1 MPESSP
7 NTVFDGKTFRADDH
21 VRDLVQECVGGP
33 ELLQRKAK
41 IQTYSDQTSTAL
53 KKHVYENYMKF
64 IDTAKEISHL
74 ESEMYQLS
82 HILIEQRNLLNTL
95 RDSNIVDDPRNV
107 PLDADSAPE
116 EPQTKSL
123 DSRVNEETQNRN
135 TIALIRES
143 LTGYSGVLDNKT
155 FIHEGGLIGLDAND
169 YRPICRTYLFLF
181 NDTLIVAKVKHDKKL
196 EFLAEYEAKKLA
208 VINIRDLDGVRNAI
222 NIITPDGSRIFQ
234 CISPSAKAEWIEK
247 FEVSMKGHQRHRKG
261 PAPLPPMATRQKS
274 VVDTMSLCSDATL
287 SPTAEHATTPLIFA
301 PDWLSSAPEEIQ
313 ALIAQR
319 HFEDTLSLLQKCEEY
334 LARDSAF
341 HGANEMREKMK
352 NLKASL
358 VSVLLL
364 ELSASQSRSLHAA
377 LRSAR
382 RPLKLLAE
390 MKKSREACGALLGV
404 CTTAIRTAQRQAR
417 RNNLG
422 VAEIFFCD
430 LAQVVAEFVGAF
442 GPQAACTASLVVWC
456 HQELQYFA
464 SQLIK
469 HYLGKGTDLEAVAN
483 CVELVR
489 VPCGRLTEVGLDVGY
504 HMEGLLRPTLEGLL
518 AEAKERL
525 IGATQRLEDNWQPY
539 NLRSKQALR
548 STMKEFEVFGINLK
562 PLITGD
568 TFINLTQSTV
578 NFCRQFFVTTLSC
591 ATLAKYETL
600 KYDAEVLVK
609 ELFVAQ
615 FNLKADPSTAIDLNF
630 VSRNKLFLVEKVL
643 PAAIALFE
651 TTSGRTC
658 ELLPELKG
666 LAGKTGQPPKPK
678 PRSIYQT
685 EVL

>member
-1 MPESSP
+1 M
-7 NTVFDGKTFRADDH
+7 
-21 VRDLVQECVGGP
+21 
-33 ELLQRKAK
+33 LQRKAK
-41 IQTYSDQTSTAL
+41 IQTFSDQTSSAL

-82 HILIEQRNLLNTL
+82 HILIEQRNLLGTL
-95 RDSNIVDDPRNV
+95 RDSNVVDDPRNV
-107 PLDADSAPE
+107 PMDGDAKAEKDSE
-116 EPQTKSL
+116 MKSL
-123 DSRVNEETQNRN
+123 ESRGNDN

-143 LTGYSGVLDNKT
+143 LMGYSGMLDNKT
-155 FIHEGGLIGLDAND
+155 FVHEGGLIELDSND
-169 YRPICRTYLFLF
+169 YRPICRTYFFLF
-181 NDTLIVAKVKHDKKL
+181 SDSLIMAKVKHDKKL
-196 EFLAEYEAKKLA
+196 EFLAEYESKKLA

-261 PAPLPPMATRQKS
+261 PAPLPPMTVRQKS
-274 VVDTMSLCSDATL
+274 IVDTVSLSSDATL
-287 SPTAEHATTPLIFA
+287 SPTLEHPSAPLIFA

-319 HFEDTLSLLQKCEEY
+319 HFEDTLALLQKCEEY
-334 LARDSAF
+334 LARDSSF
-341 HGANEMREKMK
+341 HGAQEMKEKIK
-352 NLKASL
+352 GLKASL

-364 ELSASQSRSLHAA
+364 ELSASQSRSLQAA

-390 MKKSREACGALLGV
+390 MRKSREACGALLGV

-442 GPQAACTASLVVWC
+442 GTQAACTASLVVWC

-489 VPCGRLTEVGLDVGY
+489 VPCAKLTEIGLDVGY

-518 AEAKERL
+518 QESKDRL
-525 IGATQRLEDNWQPY
+525 IGATQRMEDNWQPF
-539 NLRSKQALR
+539 NLRTKQALR
-548 STMKEFEVFGINLK
+548 TTMKEFEVFGINLK
-562 PLITGD
+562 PLVTGD

-578 NFCRQFFVTTLSC
+578 NFCRQFFITTLSC

-600 KYDAEVLVK
+600 KFDAEVLVK
-609 ELFVAQ
+609 ELFIAQ
-615 FNLKADPSTAIDLNF
+615 FHLKADPAAAIDVRNF
-630 VSRNKLFLVEKVL
+630 SKKKSENFFEIESFCFSVELCQQEQAVPRGED
-643 PAAIALFE
+643 PA
-651 TTSGRTC
+651 C
-658 ELLPELKG
+658 CD
-666 LAGKTGQPPKPK
+666 
-678 PRSIYQT
+678 
-685 EVL
+685 

>member
-1 MPESSP
+1 MPESS
-7 NTVFDGKTFRADDH
+7 NTVFDGKGFKAEDH

-41 IQTYSDQTSTAL
+41 IQTFSDQTSSAL

-82 HILIEQRNLLNTL
+82 HILIEQRNLLGTL
-95 RDSNIVDDPRNV
+95 RDSNVVDDPRNV
-107 PLDADSAPE
+107 PMDGDSKAE
-116 EPQTKSL
+116 KDSEMKSL
-123 DSRVNEETQNRN
+123 ESRGNDS

-143 LTGYSGVLDNKT
+143 LMGYSGVLDNKT
-155 FIHEGGLIGLDAND
+155 FVHEGGLIELDSND
-169 YRPICRTYLFLF
+169 YRPICRTYFFLF
-181 NDTLIVAKVKHDKKL
+181 SDSLIMAKVKHDKKL
-196 EFLAEYEAKKLA
+196 EFLGEYESKKLA

-261 PAPLPPMATRQKS
+261 PAPLPPMAVRQKS
-274 VVDTMSLCSDATL
+274 IVDTVSLSSDATL
-287 SPTAEHATTPLIFA
+287 SPTLEHPSAPLIFA

-319 HFEDTLSLLQKCEEY
+319 HFEDTLALLQKCEEY
-334 LARDSAF
+334 LARDSSF
-341 HGANEMREKMK
+341 HGAQDMKEKIK
-352 NLKASL
+352 SLKASL

-364 ELSASQSRSLHAA
+364 ELSASQSRSLQAA

-390 MKKSREACGALLGV
+390 MRKSREACGALLGV

-442 GPQAACTASLVVWC
+442 GTQAACTASLVVWC

-489 VPCGRLTEVGLDVGY
+489 VPCAKLTEIGLDVGY

-518 AEAKERL
+518 QESKDRL
-525 IGATQRLEDNWQPY
+525 IGATQRMEDNWQPF
-539 NLRSKQALR
+539 NLRTKQALR
-548 STMKEFEVFGINLK
+548 TTMKEFEVFGINLK
-562 PLITGD
+562 PLVTGD

-578 NFCRQFFVTTLSC
+578 NFCRQFFITTLSC

-600 KYDAEVLVK
+600 KFDAEVLVK
-609 ELFVAQ
+609 ELFIAQ
-615 FNLKADPSTAIDLNF
+615 FHLKADPAAAIDLNF
-630 VSRNKLFLVEKVL
+630 VSRNKQFLVEKIL
-643 PAAIALFE
+643 PAAIELFE
-651 TTSGRTC
+651 STSGRNC
-658 ELLPELKG
+658 ELLPELKV
-666 LAGKTGQPPKPK
+666 LAAKTGAAPKPK

-685 EVL
+685 DVL

>member
-1 MPESSP
+1 MPESS
-7 NTVFDGKTFRADDH
+7 NTVFDGKTFRAEDH
-21 VRDLVQECVGGP
+21 VRDLVQECVGGS

-41 IQTYSDQTSTAL
+41 VQAYSDQTSTAL

-82 HILIEQRNLLNTL
+82 HILIEQRNLLSTL
-95 RDSNIVDDPRNV
+95 HDSNIVDDPRNV
-107 PLDADSAPE
+107 LMEAPQE
-116 EPQTKSL
+116 KESDMKSL
-123 DSRVNEETQNRN
+123 ESKVSEEVQNRN

-143 LTGYSGVLDNKT
+143 LVGYPGVLDNKT
-155 FIHEGGLIGLDAND
+155 FIHEGGLIELDSND
-169 YRPICRTYLFLF
+169 YRPICRTYFFLF

-196 EFLAEYEAKKLA
+196 DFLAEYESKKLA

-222 NIITPDGSRIFQ
+222 NIITADGSRIFQ

-247 FEVSMKGHQRHRKG
+247 FELSMKGQRHRKG
-261 PAPLPPMATRQKS
+261 PAPQPPLPLRQKS
-274 VVDTMSLCSDATL
+274 LVDTLSLCSDATL
-287 SPTAEHATTPLIFA
+287 SPTTEQASTPLIFA

-319 HFEDTLSLLQKCEEY
+319 HFEDTLSLVQKCEEY
-334 LARDSAF
+334 LVRDSAF
-341 HGANEMREKMK
+341 YGSVELKEKIRS
-352 NLKASL
+352 LKASL

-382 RPLKLLAE
+382 RPLKLLAD
-390 MKKSREACGALLGV
+390 MKKSREACAALLGI

-442 GPQAACTASLVVWC
+442 GTQAACTASLVVWC

-469 HYLGKGTDLEAVAN
+469 HYLGKGTDLDAVAN

-489 VPCGRLTEVGLDVGY
+489 VPCSRLTEIGLDVGY

-518 AEAKERL
+518 SESKDRL
-525 IGATQRLEDNWQPY
+525 IGATQRIEDNWQPY
-539 NLRSKQALR
+539 NLRTKQALR
-548 STMKEFEVFGINLK
+548 TILKEFEAFGINLK
-562 PLITGD
+562 PLVTGD
-568 TFINLTQSTV
+568 TFITLTQSTV
-578 NFCRQFFVTTLSC
+578 NFCRQFFLTTASC

-600 KYDAEVLVK
+600 KHDGEMLVR
-609 ELFVAQ
+609 ELFLTQ
-615 FNLKADPSTAIDLNF
+615 FHLKVDPTAAIDLNF
-630 VSRNKLFLVEKVL
+630 VSKNKKFLVEEIL
-643 PAAIALFE
+643 PAAIDLFE
-651 TTSGRTC
+651 STSGRSA

-666 LAGKTGQPPKPK
+666 LSVKTGQPPKPK

-685 EVL
+685 DVL

>member
-1 MPESSP
+1 MPESS
-7 NTVFDGKTFRADDH
+7 NTVFDTKGFKAEDH
-21 VRDLVQECVGGP
+21 VRGLVQECVGGP

-53 KKHVYENYMKF
+53 KKHVYDNYMKF
-64 IDTAKEISHL
+64 IDTAKEISQL

-82 HILIEQRNLLNTL
+82 HILIEQRNLLGTL
-95 RDSNIVDDPRNV
+95 RESHVVDDPRKV
-107 PLDADSAPE
+107 LLDGDGSGDKEAGPRSLDAKA
-116 EPQTKSL
+116 
-123 DSRVNEETQNRN
+123 NEETQNRN
-135 TIALIRES
+135 TVALIRES
-143 LTGYSGVLDNKT
+143 LSGYSGVLDNKT
-155 FIHEGGLIGLDAND
+155 FVHEGGLIELDSND
-169 YRPICRTYLFLF
+169 YRPICRTYFFLF
-181 NDTLIVAKVKHDKKL
+181 SDTLIVAKVKHDKNL
-196 EFLAEYEAKKLA
+196 EFLAEYESKKLA

-261 PAPLPPMATRQKS
+261 PAPAPPMAVRQKS
-274 VVDTMSLCSDATL
+274 IVDTVSLSSDATL
-287 SPTAEHATTPLIFA
+287 SPTTEHTPLIFA

-319 HFEDTLSLLQKCEEY
+319 HFEDTLALLQKCEEY

-341 HGANEMREKMK
+341 HGAAEMREKMK

-364 ELSASQSRSLHAA
+364 ELSASQSRSLQAA

-390 MKKSREACGALLGV
+390 MRKAREACGALLGV

-442 GPQAACTASLVVWC
+442 GTQAACTASLVVWC

-489 VPCGRLTEVGLDVGY
+489 VPCGRLTEIGLDVGY
-504 HMEGLLRPTLEGLL
+504 HIEGLLRPTLEGLL

-525 IGATQRLEDNWQPY
+525 IGATQRIEDNWQPC
-539 NLRSKQALR
+539 NLRTKQALR
-548 STMKEFEVFGINLK
+548 STMKEFEAFGISLK
-562 PLITGD
+562 PLVTGD
-568 TFINLTQSTV
+568 TFISLTQSTV

-600 KYDAEVLVK
+600 KQDAEVLVK

-615 FNLKADPSTAIDLNF
+615 FGLKADPSAAIDLNF
-630 VSRNKLFLVEKVL
+630 VSRNKQFLVDRVL

-651 TTSGRTC
+651 STSGRSC
-658 ELLPELKG
+658 ELLPELKA
-666 LAGKTGQPPKPK
+666 LATKTGNAPKPK

-685 EVL
+685 DVL

>member
-1 MPESSP
+1 MPESS
-7 NTVFDGKTFRADDH
+7 NTVFNGKTFRADDH
-21 VRDLVQECVGGP
+21 VRGLVQECVGGP

-64 IDTAKEISHL
+64 IDTAKETSHL

-82 HILIEQRNLLNTL
+82 HILIEQRNLLSTL
-95 RDSNIVDDPRNV
+95 RDSNVVDDPRNV
-107 PLDADSAPE
+107 PLDSEAAPE
-116 EPQTKSL
+116 KESQPKSL
-123 DSRVNEETQNRN
+123 DLRANEETRN
-135 TIALIRES
+135 TNAMIRDS
-143 LTGYSGVLDNKT
+143 LTGYSGVLENKT
-155 FIHEGGLIGLDAND
+155 LLHEGGLIELDSND

-181 NDTLIVAKVKHDKKL
+181 SDTLIVAKVKHDKKL

-247 FEVSMKGHQRHRKG
+247 FEVSMKGHRKG
-261 PAPLPPMATRQKS
+261 RAPPPPMRQKS
-274 VVDTMSLCSDATL
+274 VVDTVSLSSDATL
-287 SPTAEHATTPLIFA
+287 SPTEATAPLIFA

-319 HFEDTLSLLQKCEEY
+319 HFEDTLALLQKCEEY
-334 LARDSAF
+334 LTRDTSF
-341 HGANEMREKMK
+341 HLAGELKEKIRT
-352 NLKASL
+352 LKASL

-364 ELSASQSRSLHAA
+364 ELSASQSRSLQAA

-382 RPLKLLAE
+382 RPMKLLAE
-390 MKKSREACGALLGV
+390 MRKAREACGALLGV

-442 GPQAACTASLVVWC
+442 GAQAACTASLVVWC

-469 HYLGKGTDLEAVAN
+469 HYLGKGTDLDAVAN

-489 VPCGRLTEVGLDVGY
+489 VPCGRLTEIGLDVGY
-504 HMEGLLRPTLEGLL
+504 HMEALLRPTLEALL
-518 AEAKERL
+518 AESKERL
-525 IGATQRLEDNWQPY
+525 ISATQRIDDNWQPF

-548 STMKEFEVFGINLK
+548 STMKDLEVLGINIK
-562 PLITGD
+562 PLVTGD
-568 TFINLTQSTV
+568 TFVNLTQSTV
-578 NFCRQFFVTTLSC
+578 NFCRQFLITTVSC

-600 KYDAEVLVK
+600 KFDAEVLVK

-615 FNLKADPSTAIDLNF
+615 FNLRADPQAAIDLNF
-630 VSRNKLFLVEKVL
+630 VSRNKQFLLDQVL

-651 TTSGRTC
+651 STSGRSC
-658 ELLPELKG
+658 EQLPELKA
-666 LAGKTGQPPKPK
+666 LASKTGNPPKPK

-685 EVL
+685 DVL

>member
-1 MPESSP
+1 MPESS
-7 NTVFDGKTFRADDH
+7 NTIFDGKNFRADDH
-21 VRDLVQECVGGP
+21 VRELVQECVGGP

-82 HILIEQRNLLNTL
+82 HILIEQRNLLSTL
-95 RDSNIVDDPRNV
+95 RESNIVDDVRNV
-107 PLDADSAPE
+107 PVDTE
-116 EPQTKSL
+116 EPQMKSL
-123 DSRVNEETQNRN
+123 GEETHNHN
-135 TIALIRES
+135 AITAIRDS
-143 LTGYSGVLDNKT
+143 LSGYSGIFENKT
-155 FIHEGGLIGLDAND
+155 FIHEGGLIELDAND
-169 YRPICRTYLFLF
+169 YRPICRTYLFLL

-196 EFLAEYEAKKLA
+196 EFLAEYESKKLA

-261 PAPLPPMATRQKS
+261 PAPQPPIAVRQKS
-274 VVDTMSLCSDATL
+274 LVDTVSLSSDATL
-287 SPTAEHATTPLIFA
+287 SPTAEHTPLIFA

-319 HFEDTLSLLQKCEEY
+319 HFEDTLALLQKCEDY
-334 LARDSAF
+334 LQRDSTF
-341 HGANEMREKMK
+341 HGAAEMREKMK
-352 NLKASL
+352 NLKVSL
-358 VSVLLL
+358 VNVLLL

-469 HYLGKGTDLEAVAN
+469 HYLGKGTDLEVVAN

-489 VPCGRLTEVGLDVGY
+489 VPCARLNDVGLDVGY

-518 AEAKERL
+518 AEARERL
-525 IGATQRLEDNWQPY
+525 IGATQRVEDNWQPY
-539 NLRSKQALR
+539 NLRSKQALK

-600 KYDAEVLVK
+600 KFDAEILVK

-630 VSRNKLFLVEKVL
+630 VSRNKQFLLEKVL
-643 PAAIALFE
+643 PAGISLFE
-651 TTSGRTC
+651 STSGRAC
-658 ELLPELKG
+658 ELLPELKN
-666 LAGKTGQPPKPK
+666 LTTKTGQPPKPK